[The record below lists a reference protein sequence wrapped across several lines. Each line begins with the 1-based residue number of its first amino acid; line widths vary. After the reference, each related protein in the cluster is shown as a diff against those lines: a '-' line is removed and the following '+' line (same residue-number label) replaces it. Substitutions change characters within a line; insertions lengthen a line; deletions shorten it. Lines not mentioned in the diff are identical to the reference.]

1 MTAGRKD
8 GQESRSSSSFERRD
22 EVGAS
27 VVVYGG
33 GGTGNDAC
41 CADFFLGKVQKRVM
55 KPIQESFF
63 IWFELETGEKV
74 REQLYS

>member
-33 GGTGNDAC
+33 GETGNDAC
-41 CADFFLGKVQKRVM
+41 CADFFLGKVQKRV
-55 KPIQESFF
+55 KNRFLFGLNSRR
-63 IWFELETGEKV
+63 GKK
-74 REQLYS
+74 